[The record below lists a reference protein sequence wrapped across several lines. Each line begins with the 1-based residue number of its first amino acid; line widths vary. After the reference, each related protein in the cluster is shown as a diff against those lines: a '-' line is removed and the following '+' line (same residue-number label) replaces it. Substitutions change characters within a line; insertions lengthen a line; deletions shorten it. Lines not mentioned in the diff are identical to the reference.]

1 MTKVLLI
8 NGSPRKAGNTN
19 LALSEIMKQLEKNG
33 IDAEIVQVGTKAV
46 RGCIACG
53 RCGELGRCVFDDDI
67 CNRVAEKMAECDA
80 LVVGSPVYW
89 GQPNGTVLSLLQR
102 MLYSQG
108 KVVAN
113 KPVAGVCVCRRGGST
128 MAVQALT
135 MPFHLLGCPIV
146 TSQYWPVVFGRAEG
160 EAALDAEGMQTMR
173 TLADNMAFLL
183 KKIHAAGEPQY
194 PQREE
199 HVYTHFIR

>member
-1 MTKVLLI
+1 MKVLLL
-8 NGSPRKAGNTN
+8 NGSPRTEGNTN
-19 LALSEIMKQLEKNG
+19 LALNEISKQLEKNG
-33 IDAEIVQVGTKAV
+33 IETQIMQIGTKSV

-53 RCGELGRCVFDDDI
+53 RCAELGRCVFDDDL
-67 CNRVAEKMAECDA
+67 CNRVAEKMALCDA

-89 GQPNGTVLSLLQR
+89 GQPNGTLLSLIQR

-108 KVVAN
+108 NVVAN
-113 KPVAGVCVCRRGGST
+113 KPVAAVCVCRRGGST
-128 MAVQALT
+128 MAAQTLL
-135 MPFHLLGCPIV
+135 MPFHLLNCPIV

-160 EAALDAEGMQTMR
+160 EAALDGEGMQTMR

-183 KKIHAAGEPQY
+183 KKIHADGEPQY